1 MNTKKPLTIRQREG
15 LKKHAKKHTTKH
27 KSSMRKAMRAG
38 KTFSAAHKIAMKKVG
53 R

>member
-1 MNTKKPLTIRQREG
+1 MRTKRLLTIKQREN
-15 LKKHAKKHTTKH
+15 LKKHSKHHTTKH
-27 KSSMRKAMRAG
+27 MSSMRKEMRSG